1 MSDIYQG
8 ISEQTDEALEELL
21 KHASPRPMPSRSDEA
36 AVRQALLAEWRAVSG
51 SHRSR
56 RRIVGFAMAA
66 TVLIGLFAVFGL
78 LRLPIVDAVQVA
90 TIEKSFGAIYLL
102 GESSELRETP
112 ALSSVLSGQTIVT
125 GDDAGIALA
134 WGHGG
139 SLRLDANT
147 RLRFLDGKSVYLEA
161 GRVYFDS
168 TPSALIA
175 GITAGVAADFLVT
188 TDYGEVSHI
197 GTQFMTRVDDRN
209 LSVSVR
215 EGQVS
220 VDGRYYDYVASSGE
234 QVTLSGRQQPAVLSI
249 SGFAKDWSWVSR
261 TSPPADVDG
270 RSIYEFL
277 QWVYRET
284 GLQPRFEGQAEQVA
298 RIELLKGTI
307 DAEPLES
314 LPRWM
319 ATTAL
324 GYEINEGEGV
334 IYVSDD
340 R

>member
-1 MSDIYQG
+1 
-8 ISEQTDEALEELL
+8 
-21 KHASPRPMPSRSDEA
+21 MPSRSDEA
-36 AVRQALLAEWRAVSG
+36 AVRQALRAEWQTVSG
-51 SHRSR
+51 RHRSR

-66 TVLIGLFAVFGL
+66 TVLIGLFSALGL
-78 LRLPIVDAVQVA
+78 FRLPAVVDAAQVA
-90 TIEKSFGAIYLL
+90 TIERSFGSIYLL
-102 GESSELRETP
+102 GESSELHETP
-112 ALSSVLSGQTIVT
+112 ALSRVLSGQTIVT

-147 RLRFLDGKSVYLEA
+147 RIRFLDGKSVYLEA

-175 GITAGVAADFLVT
+175 GITAGGAADFVVT
-188 TDYGEVSHI
+188 TDHGEVSHI
-197 GTQFMTRVDDRN
+197 GTQFMIRVDDRN

-220 VDGRYYDYVASSGE
+220 VDGRYHDYVASSGE
-234 QVTLSGRQQPAVLSI
+234 QVTFGGRQQPAVLSI

-261 TSPPADVDG
+261 ISPPADVDG

>member
-1 MSDIYQG
+1 MSDFDQG
-8 ISEQTDEALEELL
+8 ISTRTDEALEELL

-36 AVRQALLAEWRAVSG
+36 VVRQALRAEWQAVSG
-51 SHRSR
+51 RHRSR

-66 TVLIGLFAVFGL
+66 TVLIGVFSVFSLF
-78 LRLPIVDAVQVA
+78 RLPVVDAVQVA

-125 GDDAGIALA
+125 GDEAGIALA
-134 WGHGG
+134 WGLGG
-139 SLRLDANT
+139 SVRLDANT
-147 RLRFLDGKSVYLEA
+147 RVTFRDDESVYLES

-168 TPSALIA
+168 EPSALIA
-175 GITAGVAADFLVT
+175 GITAGDTKDFVVI

-197 GTQFMTRVDDRN
+197 GTQFMTRVGDRN

-215 EGQVS
+215 EGRVA
-220 VDGRYYDYVASSGE
+220 VDGQYHDYVASSGE
-234 QVTLSGRQQPAVLSI
+234 QVTLSGRQQPSVLSI
-249 SGFAKDWSWVSR
+249 SGYAKDWSWVSR

-270 RSIYEFL
+270 KSIYEFL
-277 QWVYRET
+277 QWVHRET
-284 GLQPRFEGQAEQVA
+284 GLEPRFEGQAEQVA

-307 DAEPLES
+307 DAEPLKA

-334 IYVSDD
+334 IYVSNG

>member
-1 MSDIYQG
+1 MSDVNQG
-8 ISEQTDEALEELL
+8 TSEQTDEALEELL

-36 AVRQALLAEWRAVSG
+36 TVRQALRAEWQAVSG
-51 SHRSR
+51 RHRSR
-56 RRIVGFAMAA
+56 RRIVGFAMVA
-66 TVLIGLFAVFGL
+66 TVLIAVFSVFGL
-78 LRLPIVDAVQVA
+78 FRLPVADAVQVA
-90 TIEKSFGAIYLL
+90 TIQKSFGAIYLL

-112 ALSSVLSGQTIVT
+112 ALSSVFFGQTIVT
-125 GDDAGIALA
+125 GHAAGIALA

-139 SLRLDANT
+139 SVRLDANT
-147 RLRFLDGKSVYLEA
+147 RVTFRDDASVYLES

-168 TPSALIA
+168 APSTLV
-175 GITAGVAADFLVT
+175 AGVTSDNTKQFVVI
-188 TDYGEVSHI
+188 TDYGEVTHI
-197 GTQFMTRVDDRN
+197 GTQFMTRVGDRN

-220 VDGRYYDYVASSGE
+220 VDGRYYDYIASSGE
-234 QVTLSGRQQPAVLSI
+234 QVTLTGRQQPAVLSI
-249 SGFAKDWSWVSR
+249 SGYAKDWSWVSR

-270 RSIYEFL
+270 KSIYDFL

-284 GLQPRFEGQAEQVA
+284 GLEPRFEGQAEQVA
-298 RIELLKGTI
+298 RIEFLKGTI

-324 GYEINEGEGV
+324 GYEIDEGEGV
-334 IYVSDD
+334 IYVSED

>member
-1 MSDIYQG
+1 MSDFDRG
-8 ISEQTDEALEELL
+8 TSAQTDEALEELL

-36 AVRQALLAEWRAVSG
+36 AVRQALRAEWQTVSG
-51 SHRSR
+51 RRRSR

-66 TVLIGLFAVFGL
+66 TVLIGIFSVFSL
-78 LRLPIVDAVQVA
+78 IRLPVVDAVQVA
-90 TIEKSFGAIYLL
+90 TIEKSFGAVYLL
-102 GESSELRETP
+102 VESSELRETR
-112 ALSSVLSGQTIVT
+112 ALSGVLSGQTIVT
-125 GDDAGIALA
+125 GDEAGIALA
-134 WGHGG
+134 WGLGG

-147 RLRFLDGKSVYLEA
+147 RVTFRDDESVYLES

-168 TPSALIA
+168 APSGLIA
-175 GITAGVAADFLVT
+175 GITSGGTKEFVVI

-197 GTQFMTRVDDRN
+197 GTQFMARVGDRS

-215 EGQVS
+215 EGQVA
-220 VDGRYYDYVASSGE
+220 VDGHYHDYVASPGE
-234 QVTLSGRQQPAVLSI
+234 QVTLTGRQQPAVLSI

-270 RSIYEFL
+270 KSIYEFL
-277 QWVYRET
+277 QWVHRET
-284 GLQPRFEGQAEQVA
+284 GLEPRFEGQTEQVA
-298 RIELLKGTI
+298 RIELLKGTVN
-307 DAEPLES
+307 AEPLEA
-314 LPRWM
+314 LPQWM

-334 IYVSDD
+334 IYVNDD